1 MSGWFLRNVY
11 DVCSDYVVDLA
22 LGNLVAWTHS
32 VRGLE
37 GAEGAVQLFIINL
50 SM

>member
-37 GAEGAVQLFIINL
+37 GAVQLFIINL